1 MYLAGFICLL
11 LALLLSV
18 WGGGLALLRL
28 WEGTN
33 TNPSLIRNL
42 SWGVCGAFSIASA
55 TLLHGLYWQDYSLEY
70 AASYTDAFL
79 PLFYRL
85 TAFWA
90 GQQGSLLFWATS
102 MAVCGWL
109 WSCTAHAKNSAPATQ
124 LWFWS
129 FFYFLTAFFA
139 LLLVCY
145 CNPFIT
151 LSPAPADGNGLNP
164 LLQNPGMVIHPPL
177 LFLGY
182 ALFAVPCCLCLA
194 QRLAPSPANNPWF
207 KSSRQ
212 FLLCGWTLLT
222 AGIIIG
228 AWWAYMELGWG
239 GYWAWDPVENAS
251 LLPWLA
257 ATALLHILAIERH
270 SGKLARFSSFLML
283 LTLALTF
290 LATWLTRSGVIE
302 SVHAFGE
309 GGVGMPLLIFTLFLF
324 FIGLI
329 AIFSK
334 PGATT
339 PLAQPASREGILL
352 LSVWIF
358 LALACIIITATLWPL
373 FSKAGQGLAQGLD
386 ASFYNRVCLPIAA
399 LLICLLAI
407 CRIWGWQ
414 GGLGGKWGAMRLTI
428 IGSAFIC
435 ACALLRVL
443 GYNLILPMV
452 GAGGG
457 FAAFIASL
465 LALFHR
471 GWWRSPVKIA
481 ALGAHAGIALIAI
494 GVAFSGA
501 YTQDYELFLKDGE
514 TAEAGAYAVTLE
526 KVRDGAGNGYDYLRA
541 SLKISRDGEFLGDL
555 APERRI
561 YAKYGTMQFS
571 EVDVI
576 SGLTL
581 DIYAS
586 LLGMD
591 EEGRVLV
598 KLSIEPL
605 VNWIWIGGLLMCLL
619 PLFGLWNGKKRPAAE
634 PGGQNPTL
642 ENMPPSI
649 LSQTGGRSIR

>member
-28 WEGTN
+28 WERKSANLT
-33 TNPSLIRNL
+33 LIRYL
-42 SWGVCGAFSIASA
+42 SWGVCGAFSLASA
-55 TLLHGLYWQDYSLEY
+55 ILLHALFWQDYSLEY

-90 GQQGSLLFWATS
+90 GQQGSLLFWALCVS
-102 MAVCGWL
+102 LCGWL
-109 WSCTAHAKNSAPATQ
+109 WSCSSPAKNSEGETQ

-129 FFYFLTAFFA
+129 FFHLTTAFFA

-145 CNPFIT
+145 CNPFII

-177 LFLGY
+177 LFMGY
-182 ALFAVPCCLCLA
+182 ALFTVPACLCLA
-194 QRLAPSPANNPWF
+194 QRLAPSSGRADWF
-207 KSSRQ
+207 DSTRQ
-212 FLLCGWTLLT
+212 FLLGGWILLT
-222 AGIIIG
+222 AGIVIG

-239 GYWAWDPVENAS
+239 GYWGWDPVENAS

-257 ATALLHILAIERH
+257 ATALLHILAIEGS

-283 LTLALTF
+283 LTVVSTF

-309 GGVGMPLLIFTLFLF
+309 GGVGIPLLIFTLFLF
-324 FIGLI
+324 FTGII
-329 AIFSK
+329 AIFSSR
-334 PGATT
+334 GTGS
-339 PLAQPASREGILL
+339 PLAQPASREGAIILA
-352 LSVWIF
+352 VWIF
-358 LALACIIITATLWPL
+358 LALAAIILVATLWPL

-386 ASFYNRVCLPIAA
+386 ADFYNRVCLPIAT
-399 LLICLLAI
+399 LLICLLAL
-407 CRIWGWQ
+407 CKVYDWQ
-414 GGLGGKWGAMRLTI
+414 GSLGKTGAMRLTI
-428 IGSAFIC
+428 IGIAFIC
-435 ACALLRVL
+435 ACALMRVL
-443 GYNLILPMV
+443 GFDIILPMI
-452 GAGGG
+452 AAAGG
-457 FAAFIASL
+457 FAALIAAML
-465 LALFHR
+465 ELFRR
-471 GWWRSPVKIA
+471 GWWRNPVRIA
-481 ALGAHAGIALIAI
+481 SLGGHAGIAIITI
-494 GVAFSGA
+494 GIAFSGP
-501 YTQDYELFLKDGE
+501 YTRDYELFLKAGE
-514 TAEAGAYAVTLE
+514 TEKAGQYAVTLE
-526 KVRDGAGNGYDYLRA
+526 KAQDGGGKGYDYLRA
-541 SLKISRDGEFLGDL
+541 NIKISQDGDLLGEL

-576 SGLTL
+576 PGIDK

-591 EEGRVLV
+591 EEGSVLV

-605 VNWIWIGGLLMCLL
+605 VNWIWIGGFLMCLL
-619 PLFGLWNGKKRPAAE
+619 PLFGLWSRKRAPLGFEDKNSVAAAFSQ
-634 PGGQNPTL
+634 PDDK
-642 ENMPPSI
+642 
-649 LSQTGGRSIR
+649 LSRR